1 MLRRRCL
8 ILGNG
13 AAGAENQSIGLAE
26 RLAVPYD
33 IVRLDPSSL
42 IVRRLP
48 AAIHVG
54 LGRILSYLGLCDPF
68 FGYDRASVNR
78 VLAVGHPDL
87 VIGCGRSTA
96 PLSVALRRFAQQGV
110 CGDEGEG
117 TKRRPQWWTDPSG
130 GENEGEGRNNGE
142 GRRPTRTIQIQ
153 HPWTYRNEADFD
165 LIFTPQHDFG
175 GDGSGNKGRAAP
187 AAATATAA
195 ATAAATGGRWRGWG
209 RWGARMGRVPAG
221 NVVLTVGS
229 LHRISPNALATTV
242 SDEGEEKGREEALE
256 EEREDQRGTEE
267 GECEWGERHQ
277 QHRPPWRTW
286 LHDARR
292 RGPVLVVLMGGST
305 STWTMDVDFASRIV
319 YDTMAS
325 ISNMSISAAAN
336 APPATTSPQVRI
348 TPILLPQLPINDVS
362 TL

>member
-1 MLRRRCL
+1 
-8 ILGNG
+8 
-13 AAGAENQSIGLAE
+13 
-26 RLAVPYD
+26 
-33 IVRLDPSSL
+33 
-42 IVRRLP
+42 
-48 AAIHVG
+48 
-54 LGRILSYLGLCDPF
+54 
-68 FGYDRASVNR
+68 
-78 VLAVGHPDL
+78 
-87 VIGCGRSTA
+87 
-96 PLSVALRRFAQQGV
+96 
-110 CGDEGEG
+110 
-117 TKRRPQWWTDPSG
+117 
-130 GENEGEGRNNGE
+130 
-142 GRRPTRTIQIQ
+142 
-153 HPWTYRNEADFD
+153 
-165 LIFTPQHDFG
+165 
-175 GDGSGNKGRAAP
+175 
-187 AAATATAA
+187 
-195 ATAAATGGRWRGWG
+195 
-209 RWGARMGRVPAG
+209 MGRVPAG

-256 EEREDQRGTEE
+256 EEREDQRGAEE

-325 ISNMSISAAAN
+325 ISNPSISAAAN

-362 TL
+362 TLWCSVFSVVYRSTPSC

>member
-1 MLRRRCL
+1 
-8 ILGNG
+8 
-13 AAGAENQSIGLAE
+13 
-26 RLAVPYD
+26 
-33 IVRLDPSSL
+33 
-42 IVRRLP
+42 
-48 AAIHVG
+48 
-54 LGRILSYLGLCDPF
+54 
-68 FGYDRASVNR
+68 
-78 VLAVGHPDL
+78 
-87 VIGCGRSTA
+87 
-96 PLSVALRRFAQQGV
+96 
-110 CGDEGEG
+110 
-117 TKRRPQWWTDPSG
+117 
-130 GENEGEGRNNGE
+130 
-142 GRRPTRTIQIQ
+142 
-153 HPWTYRNEADFD
+153 
-165 LIFTPQHDFG
+165 
-175 GDGSGNKGRAAP
+175 
-187 AAATATAA
+187 
-195 ATAAATGGRWRGWG
+195 
-209 RWGARMGRVPAG
+209 MGRVPAG

-256 EEREDQRGTEE
+256 EEREDQRGAEE